1 MSSGT
6 RTTTTS
12 AQIWTCFHGRLLL
25 ILLLGLLQ
33 TCIATATVLFLTM
46 VSWAYTSGDIQAGL
60 AGGPEDWMPFP
71 VVASVLLVIIGITM
85 IILMRREFPLL
96 TLWWRLL
103 LCAMPV
109 LVAWGLRA
117 SIIGFG

>member
-6 RTTTTS
+6 RTTTTF
-12 AQIWTCFHGRLLL
+12 AQIWTRFQGRLLL

-33 TCIATATVLFLTM
+33 ICIATATLLFLTM

-71 VVASVLLVIIGITM
+71 VIAAVLLVIIGTAM

-96 TLWWRLL
+96 TLWWRLF

-109 LVAWGLRA
+109 LIAWGLCA
-117 SIIGFG
+117 SIIRSG